1 MKVRIVLKMMIN
13 HLWQNLLIFRTWM
26 NSLRRVKQLNKGM
39 KHSGNILKNKLK
51 KYNILNI

>member
-13 HLWQNLLIFRTWM
+13 HLWQNLLIFRNWM